1 MECVLAK
8 NGNNSSLHR
17 SLKQYLNTAQNDVR
31 FSDNMALKGW
41 IRGNSEAMVAEFP
54 DMPRDPNG
62 EPIVFFYNQNTTS
75 GLGNITMKLD
85 LIRDQIEQWKP
96 VFLKYQSDINSI
108 DGTELIGKVPR
119 GTIIPVFPNMQ
130 NLQATLNVSQTPVKE
145 GVAFVFE
152 QNPELANA
160 VYKALGFFDT
170 KTQTQRIL
178 NSALYEVLEN
188 ESEYSIDSLKV

>member
-8 NGNNSSLHR
+8 NGNNSSLHH

-41 IRGNSEAMVAEFP
+41 VRGNSETMVAEFP

-96 VFLKYQSDINSI
+96 VFLKSQKIVSLDEDLGDDEKKLIRLAMWSSEPIPFDPMEIALHHAYKKNS
-108 DGTELIGKVPR
+108 V
-119 GTIIPVFPNMQ
+119 V
-130 NLQATLNVSQTPVKE
+130 
-145 GVAFVFE
+145 
-152 QNPELANA
+152 
-160 VYKALGFFDT
+160 
-170 KTQTQRIL
+170 
-178 NSALYEVLEN
+178 
-188 ESEYSIDSLKV
+188 